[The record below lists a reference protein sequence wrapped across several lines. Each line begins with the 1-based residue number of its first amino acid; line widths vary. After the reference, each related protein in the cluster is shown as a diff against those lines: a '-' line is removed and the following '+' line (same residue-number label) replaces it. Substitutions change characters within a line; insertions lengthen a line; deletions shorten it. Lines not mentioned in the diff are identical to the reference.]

1 MRITYKISIIT
12 IILMLCIGGSY
23 INTYATESTEVD
35 AITETLNE
43 ITDTVIKE
51 GLDDTEEVLDSVL
64 DKIEEYKLEITDEQK
79 LQLIESVLEQS
90 GKEYDI
96 EEIKQQL
103 KDVEQTVSDIAK
115 AFKIVKELFVKIADV
130 IKQLCEAFTNWF
142 TEFKQTEE
150 YDELVNGVNDIKN
163 TLESTA
169 NDLESKSAET
179 SE

>member
-1 MRITYKISIIT
+1 MRITYKISIVT
-12 IILMLCIGGSY
+12 IILMLYIGGSY

-43 ITDTVIKE
+43 ITDTVVKE

-79 LQLIESVLEQS
+79 LQLIESILEQS
-90 GKEYDI
+90 GKEYDV

-103 KDVEQTVSDIAK
+103 KDVEQTVSDIAE

-130 IKQLCEAFTNWF
+130 IKQICEAFTNWF

-150 YDELVNGVNDIKN
+150 YDELVNGVKDIKN
-163 TLESTA
+163 TLESAA